1 MDDASLRASDA
12 DREQSLAA
20 LREHMVAGRLTLEEF
35 CARVDAALRAGV
47 AGELARLHDDLPDAL
62 VKSPGSR
69 RRPAR
74 FSAALF
80 GHVVRRGRFRLR
92 RWAVAASGFGDL
104 DFDLRDATMD
114 KERASVTVV
123 AVFGNV
129 DIYVP
134 EGVNVDVGGL
144 TVFGHS
150 RDWGATPGSRTP
162 RAFMFGL
169 SALPGPST
177 SGECRAL
184 CAAAVTA
191 RFCVRS
197 MTAGARFRA
206 EGLLAA
212 PELGP
217 QRIRLRGCSAGVP
230 HGVRGAGPGMTAP
243 PGACAHE
250 GVPWPVRRSPHGER
264 RNMAPAGRYSMKAV
278 S

>member
-92 RWAVAASGFGDL
+92 RWAVAASAFGDL

-114 KERASVTVV
+114 MERASVSVL
-123 AVFGNV
+123 AMFGNV

-150 RDWGATPGSRTP
+150 RDWGRDAGQPDAPGIHVRVIGFAGTIDVWRVP
-162 RAFMFGL
+162 RALRGSSYRQIL
-169 SALPGPST
+169 RTLNDRRRPLPG
-177 SGECRAL
+177 
-184 CAAAVTA
+184 
-191 RFCVRS
+191 
-197 MTAGARFRA
+197 
-206 EGLLAA
+206 
-212 PELGP
+212 
-217 QRIRLRGCSAGVP
+217 
-230 HGVRGAGPGMTAP
+230 
-243 PGACAHE
+243 
-250 GVPWPVRRSPHGER
+250 
-264 RNMAPAGRYSMKAV
+264 
-278 S
+278 